1 MLPIAKKEE
10 TKLSFPKDL
19 RNSPVRETCPLFKV
33 RERNKNSANKSE
45 IHKISLTQKFI
56 LNKSFYTVIT
66 EKSCS
71 LLSYVLIKSSKQNKH
86 GNTKI

>member
-1 MLPIAKKEE
+1 MLPIAKMEE
-10 TKLSFPKDL
+10 TKLSFSKDL
-19 RNSPVRETCPLFKV
+19 RNSPIRETCLLFKV
-33 RERNKNSANKSE
+33 TEKSVLRNQ

-66 EKSCS
+66 EKNCS